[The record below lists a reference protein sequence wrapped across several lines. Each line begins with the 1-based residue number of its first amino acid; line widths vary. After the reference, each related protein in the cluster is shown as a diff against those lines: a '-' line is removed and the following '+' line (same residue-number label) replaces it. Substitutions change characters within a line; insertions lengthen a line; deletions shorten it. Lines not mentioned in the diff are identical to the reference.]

1 MTDLKQLKE
10 RFDILTR
17 DIKVSKVYLEPHHDL
32 ITVDENTILTARKFF
47 TDCGIK
53 TAGGITLTADESN
66 RFKTFCHSKAED
78 RLKVKAIVEF
88 TPVYLIN

>member
-47 TDCGIK
+47 IDCGIK
-53 TAGGITLTADESN
+53 TAGGITLTVDEDIILL
-66 RFKTFCHSKAED
+66 AESAKYD
-78 RLKVKAIVEF
+78 PQLSRRSR
-88 TPVYLIN
+88 TS